1 MSGFTLIK
9 LRFGRGKMRGF
20 TLIELSI
27 ALVIIALVLGGGAL
41 ALGGKTH
48 HQRERETKAQLL
60 IIKEALYGYAI
71 TNGRLP
77 CPAALADNTGE
88 ENCAYNFGVIPYA
101 TLAVAGFDFWGAPIR
116 YYVHPAFSA
125 QITDET
131 LAAFTLLTGGNK
143 DDAVRKTLPDIFDGK
158 NGNKTAVGVAAV
170 FWSTGKNGENLGNA
184 DEAENAAQTL
194 NFIARPTDNEFD
206 DIVDWVSPFVLKS
219 KMLSAQRLP

>member
-1 MSGFTLIK
+1 
-9 LRFGRGKMRGF
+9 MRGF
-20 TLIELSI
+20 TLIELTI

-41 ALGGKTH
+41 ALSGKNH

-77 CPAALADNTGE
+77 CPAVLIDNSGE
-88 ENCAYNFGVIPYA
+88 ENCAHNFGIIPYA
-101 TLAVAGFDFWGAPIR
+101 TLGVAGFDFWGAPIR
-116 YYVHPAFSA
+116 YYVHPAFCA
-125 QITDET
+125 PITDDS

-143 DDAVRKTLPDIFDGK
+143 DDAVRKTLPDIYDARD
-158 NGNKTAVGVAAV
+158 GNKIAVGAAAV
-170 FWSTGKNGENLGNA
+170 LWSTGKNGENAANA

-206 DIVDWVSPFVLKS
+206 DIVEWISPFVLKS
-219 KMLSAQRLP
+219 KMLTAQRLP